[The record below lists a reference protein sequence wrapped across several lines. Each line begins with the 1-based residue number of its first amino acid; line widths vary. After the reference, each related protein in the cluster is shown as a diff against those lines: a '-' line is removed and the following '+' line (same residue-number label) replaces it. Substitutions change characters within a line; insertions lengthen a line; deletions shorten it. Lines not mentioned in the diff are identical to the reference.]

1 METYP
6 AFLTPRDKEPSLS
19 SFEKKSLENV
29 WLARKQTEKTRIYKK
44 NRASALFVDSI
55 YDISIYFYILD
66 YMILLHDLLRT
77 SSRELYIKKITKQN
91 I

>member
-1 METYP
+1 MHVETYP

-55 YDISIYFYILD
+55 YDISIYFF
-66 YMILLHDLLRT
+66 MMDLLEQASPRVPQESPFLVFT
-77 SSRELYIKKITKQN
+77 REFI
-91 I
+91 

>member
-1 METYP
+1 MHVETYP

-44 NRASALFVDSI
+44 NRASALFVGSI
-55 YDISIYFYILD
+55 YDISIYFSSDYI
-66 YMILLHDLLRT
+66 YLRA
-77 SSRELYIKKITKQN
+77 SPESVYKRVYIGR
-91 I
+91 